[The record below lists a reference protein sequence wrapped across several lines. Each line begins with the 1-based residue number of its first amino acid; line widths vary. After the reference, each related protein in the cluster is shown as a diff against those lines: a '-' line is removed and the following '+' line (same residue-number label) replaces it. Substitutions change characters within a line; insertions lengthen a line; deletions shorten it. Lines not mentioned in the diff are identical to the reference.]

1 MLYGEMLSEWQVI
14 YQDDFFIMTVYREK
28 ESFLID

>member
-28 ESFLID
+28 ETVSVL